1 MNTIKRRTI
10 FDEYIDYQ
18 ENLKKYGENTS
29 FDGSWQFLRYTVLKQ
44 K

>member
-18 ENLKKYGENTS
+18 EKFEKNMEKILL
-29 FDGSWQFLRYTVLKQ
+29 F
-44 K
+44 